1 MKSMSW
7 LSLKMFQVVLNV
19 NSDRNLWWRCS
30 LAWFD
35 LETRRLLSVCFEC
48 APLIPHDYYTELK
61 DYFFP
66 TNPLTLSRKDYP
78 FIILLLVDRIKRYSS
93 GGSLSLPSQLIWI
106 FLSSFLSSIASSEK
120 RIVRSILEVQ
130 DQTKVSKRDRSTRQ
144 GMNERRG
151 TNICFFFISSSF
163 IFIIISFPREIKIR
177 DAEYGQT
184 LFILWWNQDEFLS
197 PFHWLETFIFFISRV
212 SFLVSFTWLTLRNSN
227 DQRLKQLISLKDEWI
242 SKPFPRP
249 SFLVLNERQ
258 TEDSKLSLE
267 NQVSRTFV
275 VSICLKRERERE
287 RDLETLRFLNRY
299 KVE

>member
-1 MKSMSW
+1 MKSMNW
-7 LSLKMFQVVLNV
+7 LSSKMFQVVLNV

-120 RIVRSILEVQ
+120 RIVRRILEVQ
-130 DQTKVSKRDRSTRQ
+130 DQTKVSKRDRSTRE

-151 TNICFFFISSSF
+151 TNICFFMI
-163 IFIIISFPREIKIR
+163 
-177 DAEYGQT
+177 
-184 LFILWWNQDEFLS
+184 
-197 PFHWLETFIFFISRV
+197 FIFFHFHHYFLPTRDQDKRCRVRTDPLHLVMKWRWVPV
-212 SFLVSFTWLTLRNSN
+212 SFFSLIRDIYFLYFPSFVSCLSWVWLTSRDSN

-242 SKPFPRP
+242 SKRFARL
-249 SFLVLNERQ
+249 SFLVLNDRQ

-267 NQVSRTFV
+267 NEVSRTFI
-275 VSICLKRERERE
+275 VSICLKREIFRS
-287 RDLETLRFLNRY
+287 FGF
-299 KVE
+299 